1 MFNKNN
7 RNRSKFLIKTRKFDK
22 NIYDQLYTFDLDKE
36 LKAFTEPLEKKSKE
50 LENRNFLLK
59 TQKRQKLAR
68 INDKRIVKEKTEI
81 EKETETQ
88 DFEKI
93 IDRVYKGK
101 NKFKLNKV

>member
-1 MFNKNN
+1 MDN
-7 RNRSKFLIKTRKFDK
+7 
-22 NIYDQLYTFDLDKE
+22 E
-36 LKAFTEPLEKKSKE
+36 LKAFTELLEKKSKE
-50 LENRNFLLK
+50 LENRNFLLN
-59 TQKRQKLAR
+59 TQKRQKLAK
-68 INDKRIVKEKTEI
+68 INNKRNVEEKREI